1 MTEKC
6 SLATVLHCTVLQI
19 TTFVC
24 IVAIDNFYSHYYYW
38 PFCTHHYSWQC
49 LYALFSFY
57 IFWMS
62 HWKWHFWYAH
72 LLNYWSC
79 QPLNGYNK
87 MFLWTILN
95 DILCMHASLLQLT
108 PFCMHCCTNF
118 LIHYCNGNPLY
129 IDNFYIAK
137 LSPSPNPSSIGAEVV
152 IFSFNPTTRPPT
164 HPPDHPPGIVFFN
177 SIKQHL

>member
-1 MTEKC
+1 MTSKHSFFYPTHHPKIALLDRTGPKMTEKC

-38 PFCTHHYSWQC
+38 PFCMHHCSWQC

-62 HWKWHFWYAH
+62 HWKWHFWYADF
-72 LLNYWSC
+72 LNYWSF

-95 DILCMHASLLQLT
+95 DILCMHSCNWHRFVCTVVLLIL
-108 PFCMHCCTNF
+108 
-118 LIHYCNGNPLY
+118 YCNGNPLY
-129 IDNFYIAK
+129 IDNLYIAK
-137 LSPSPNPSSIGAEVV
+137 HSPSPNPRSIF
-152 IFSFNPTTRPPT
+152 I
-164 HPPDHPPGIVFFN
+164 
-177 SIKQHL
+177 